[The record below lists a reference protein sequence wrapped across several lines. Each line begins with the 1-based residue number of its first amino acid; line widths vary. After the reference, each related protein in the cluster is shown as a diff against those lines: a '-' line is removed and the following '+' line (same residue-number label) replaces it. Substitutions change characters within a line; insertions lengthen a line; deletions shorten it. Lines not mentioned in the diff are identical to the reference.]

1 MPKVIEND
9 LPFVC
14 FSCCQLSHYIIYRIS
29 SFGYIMAIIIQGNF
43 QFLGSIFPF
52 FGTPMW
58 MIRLIFFIIT
68 FVLYNKTCSKNIFG
82 PCNALKS

>member
-1 MPKVIEND
+1 MPKVIDND
-9 LPFVC
+9 VC
-14 FSCCQLSHYIIYRIS
+14 FSCQFSHYIIYRIS

-43 QFLGSIFPF
+43 QFLGSILPF
-52 FGTPMW
+52 FWDTIW

-68 FVLYNKTCSKNIFG
+68 FVLYSRTCSKNIFG